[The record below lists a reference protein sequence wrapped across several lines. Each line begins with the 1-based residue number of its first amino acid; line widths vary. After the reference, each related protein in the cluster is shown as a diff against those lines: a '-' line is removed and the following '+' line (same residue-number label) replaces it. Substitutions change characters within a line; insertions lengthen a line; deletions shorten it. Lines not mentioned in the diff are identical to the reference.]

1 MKGWMFAGSLL
12 FLLVAGCLA
21 PDEGQPTW
29 EQIANS
35 VAGGN
40 ASANNTSA
48 TDATPGGA
56 GNSGGGPGGGAVTP
70 PAGNASPGGS
80 GGGPAQPCGNVQM
93 PSVPPFNAELTTC
106 QATCGVLPPEVK
118 DMCTNSCYMKVTNST
133 GNPAY
138 CLSLTMQQ
146 LTARCYSVAAIA
158 KKDRCIC
165 SLVKDAAKKAECEV
179 LYDSPV
185 R

>member
-1 MKGWMFAGSLL
+1 MKSWMFAGSLL

-35 VAGGN
+35 ASSGG
-40 ASANNTSA
+40 ASANNT
-48 TDATPGGA
+48 TIPITPGTG
-56 GNSGGGPGGGAVTP
+56 GNSGGSSGGVVTLPPVNP
-70 PAGNASPGGS
+70 PAGGS
-80 GGGPAQPCGNVQM
+80 GGGSARACGNVQM

-118 DMCTNSCYMKVTNST
+118 DMCTNSCYMRVTNST
-133 GNPAY
+133 GNAAY
-138 CLSLTMQQ
+138 CLSLTMPQ
-146 LTARCYSVAAIA
+146 LTARCYSIAAMA
-158 KKDRCIC
+158 KKDPCIC
-165 SLVKDAAKKAECEV
+165 SLAKEQVQRAECEV
-179 LYDSPV
+179 LYDSSV